1 MIKMLAFDI
10 DGTLLN
16 TINDIGD
23 AMNVALKKY
32 DLPLRKEE
40 EYPSF
45 VGGGIIELTKRAIG
59 IKVSDDVI
67 EGVKNTFLET
77 YDKIKLTRT
86 APFPNVVEVLNI
98 LKAKG
103 YHLCVISNKVH
114 FQSVEIIN
122 HYFPNI
128 FEYIAGQKMEVR
140 FKPDPEPMELMA
152 KEFGLSF
159 DEICYF
165 GDSHTDAEFSI
176 NCGCKYFLFEHGYED
191 KEVLHKYQPVK
202 FLNDAKEILE
212 YF

>member
-1 MIKMLAFDI
+1 MIKMLAFDL

-16 TINDIGD
+16 TITDIGD
-23 AMNVALKKY
+23 AMNVALEAY
-32 DLPLRKEE
+32 NLPLREE
-40 EYPSF
+40 KDYPSF
-45 VGGGIIELTKRAIG
+45 IGGGIHELTIKAINQEVEDEVVG
-59 IKVSDDVI
+59 
-67 EGVKNTFLET
+67 GVKELFLKT
-77 YDKIKLTRT
+77 YDDIKLNRT
-86 APFPNVVEVLNI
+86 APFPNVVQVLHE

-128 FEYIAGQKMEVR
+128 FEYIAGQKPDVR
-140 FKPDPEPMELMA
+140 FKPDPEPMALMA
-152 KEFGLSF
+152 KQFGLSF

-176 NCGCKYFLFEHGYED
+176 NCGCKYFLFEHGYES
-191 KEVLHKYQPVK
+191 KEVLHRYNPVK
-202 FLNDAKEILE
+202 FLHDAKEILE

>member
-1 MIKMLAFDI
+1 MIKMLAFDL

-23 AMNVALKKY
+23 AMYVALKKY